1 MSLSSLE
8 ASLGPIP
15 YPEPEFKMSA
25 EADIYPR
32 YAPDLADQIDGSIG
46 EGSAFHLNYG
56 FYAQGVGPETSV
68 LPAGWE
74 GRLHKV
80 QNGNTDNRIGWCL
93 DVADLFMSKAVAA
106 RSKDQLFCRA
116 LLKYGHVQLQQVLD
130 LVPYMPLADD
140 ERTRLALRIRRWAK
154 HLG

>member
-1 MSLSSLE
+1 M
-8 ASLGPIP
+8 
-15 YPEPEFKMSA
+15 
-25 EADIYPR
+25 
-32 YAPDLADQIDGSIG
+32 
-46 EGSAFHLNYG
+46 
-56 FYAQGVGPETSV
+56 
-68 LPAGWE
+68 
-74 GRLHKV
+74 HKV
-80 QNGNTDNRIGWCL
+80 QNGNTNNRIGWCL

-154 HLG
+154 LLAENAIK